1 MHVPVTGPW
10 IRPAEVFGG
19 AWGGGGGMWLWEWE
33 HNNKYD

>member
-19 AWGGGGGMWLWEWE
+19 AWGGGGMWLWEWE